1 MSEPVKTLT
10 MERFIRALALFDSL
24 GMQELVAAGVMREG
38 QFASLGVLRR
48 APALWF
54 QRNPEKAPLLWALI
68 EERL

>member
-48 APALWF
+48 APVLGF
-54 QRNPEKAPLLWALI
+54 QRNTAEAPCLWALI